1 MLCVHSVTMDIL
13 LLSDVK
19 NFGKKGDI
27 LKVKEGFARNFLLPK
42 KIGVIATQETKT
54 RLEHQRQKVREI
66 SQADKARSREYAR
79 QLEGKIITLTKP
91 QTDKGTLYAALTEQD
106 ILEAIHTQLAFN
118 PKDMFVPSLHHL
130 KHVGQYTISIDCGHN
145 EHADLVVLIT

>member
-1 MLCVHSVTMDIL
+1 MDIL

-42 KIGVIATQETKT
+42 KLGVIATQETKA
-54 RLEHQRQKVREI
+54 RVERQREKAHEI
-66 SQADKARSREYAR
+66 SQAGTSRSREYAR
-79 QLEGKIITLTKP
+79 QLEGKVITLTKP
-91 QTDKGTLYAALTEQD
+91 KTNTGTLYAALTEQD

-118 PKDMFVPSLHHL
+118 PKDIFFSSLHHL
-130 KHVGQYTISIDCGHN
+130 KHVGQYTIPIDCGYN
-145 EHADLVVLIT
+145 EYADLVVLIT